1 MRLIRSGRDRAP
13 RSRSIALALCL
24 SIATLPACAHRI
36 VRKGEADQ
44 DAISRIQVITSE
56 IRGLNFKEDVEVR
69 VTTSEAVRSHLMI
82 LLDEEYPGDA
92 LEKEERAYKRLGL
105 FPQECSVRDTI
116 VSLLTEQI
124 VGYYDFNSKV
134 LFFVDYP
141 STIPFFTRLLL
152 RMAGVDIDIEGTLV
166 ASHELTHALQDQHYG
181 IEALLESISTN
192 EDTILAIKSLFEGDA
207 MIVGLECTL
216 REAFKEKI
224 DDMDIDFFD
233 QFQGMPGSV
242 PQPDSEVPEF
252 FFDTLMFQYIEGARF
267 VGEARKRGGWE
278 EVSSLY
284 RDLPVS
290 SEQILH
296 PEKYFDRR
304 DEPVEVE
311 PLSPGRAGEGRFV
324 PLHSEVIG
332 EFVTSVLLKQYIPE
346 NEAVEAA
353 AGWGG
358 DRFASFEDLHT
369 GEVMFIWLTAW
380 DSEEEA
386 IEFYRAWDHLVLSR
400 YGDSIAR
407 AEGTGTMLLRETGS
421 DIVFLERRG
430 DRVLLVEGP
439 QARMVNDVRR
449 QAWGNIE
456 ENIAEEEPF
465 EPPARGSGTVIR

>member
-1 MRLIRSGRDRAP
+1 MSRSGRDGIAGA
-13 RSRSIALALCL
+13 RSLALALCF
-24 SIATLPACAHRI
+24 SIAALPACAHRI

-44 DAISRIQVITSE
+44 EAISRIQAVTSD
-56 IRGLNFKEDVEVR
+56 IRGLDFKEEVEVR
-69 VTTSEAVRSHLMI
+69 VTTSESVRSHLMI

-105 FPQECSVRDTI
+105 FPLECSVRDTI

-124 VGYYDFNSKV
+124 VGYYDFDTKV
-134 LFFVDYP
+134 LYFVDYP
-141 STIPFFTRLLL
+141 STIPFFTRLLF

-166 ASHELTHALQDQHYG
+166 ASHELTHALQDQHYD
-181 IEALLESISTN
+181 IEALLESTSTS
-192 EDTILAIKSLFEGDA
+192 EDLILAVKSLFEGDA

-224 DDMDIDFFD
+224 DDMGIDFFD
-233 QFQGMPGSV
+233 QFQGMPGSI
-242 PQPDSEVPEF
+242 PQSDSEVPEF

-278 EVSSLY
+278 EVGRLY
-284 RDLPVS
+284 RDLPTS

-296 PEKYFDRR
+296 PEKYFDHR
-304 DEPVEVE
+304 DDPIELE
-311 PLSPGRAGEGRFV
+311 PLCPGPTGVGRFV

-332 EFVTSVLLKQYIPE
+332 EFVTSVLLKQFIPE

-386 IEFYRAWDHLVLSR
+386 SEFYRAWDRLVLTR
-400 YGDSIAR
+400 YGDSITR
-407 AEGTGTMLLRETGS
+407 TESTGTMLLRETGS
-421 DIVFLERRG
+421 DIVFQERRG
-430 DRVLLVEGP
+430 DRVLLVEGTR
-439 QARMVNDVRR
+439 ARMVNDVRR

-456 ENIAEEEPF
+456 EDIAEEEPS
-465 EPPARGSGTVIR
+465 EAPARGPDRVIR